1 VPERTPRRSSRA
13 PPAAIPIRPG
23 GLNSTSQA
31 SASAHQGTVGAHG
44 TATAATVEMAAV
56 TLAQRRPTSPSI
68 GTISS
73 ACATA
78 ARRGVGTTSRRRDV
92 DAPNLSSRAA
102 SAPSLGWTYRSFT
115 DTWGWR
121 VRMRATSCAAVRLP
135 PPWVK
140 KSAFGSVTDTPRISA
155 QPSASQPSV
164 GVSRPAAAG
173 SRPPAGRGQ
182 GSASRS
188 TLPDVRVGT
197 SSTTASSGTSAA
209 GSRSCSA
216 VAAASVSSSC
226 SATT

>member
-1 VPERTPRRSSRA
+1 M
-13 PPAAIPIRPG
+13 PIRPG

-31 SASAHQGTVGAHG
+31 SASAHHGTVGAQG
-44 TATAATVEMAAV
+44 TATAATVEIAAV
-56 TLAQRRPTSPSI
+56 TLAQRRPTSASI

-73 ACATA
+73 ACAKA
-78 ARRGVGTTSRRRDV
+78 ARRGVGTTSRCRVVVALSR
-92 DAPNLSSRAA
+92 SSRVA
-102 SAPSLGWTYRSFT
+102 SAPSFGCTYRSFT
-115 DTWGWR
+115 DTCGWR
-121 VRMRATSCAAVRLP
+121 VRIRATSCAAVRLP

-164 GVSRPAAAG
+164 GVSRPATTG

-197 SSTTASSGTSAA
+197 SSTIASSGTSAA
-209 GSRSCSA
+209 GRRSCRAS
-216 VAAASVSSSC
+216 AAASVSSPS